1 MDIRMLW
8 RYLYMEGKRAALFF
22 PRMLL
27 EAILLMVF
35 IGMIAF
41 CGVKS
46 MEKEPL
52 AIGADIAVAVQEEN
66 AMTQMAIK
74 YIENMESVSSYCR
87 FLQVSEAEGMELL
100 KKGEAAALILL
111 PRQLIEGILN
121 GENPSIE
128 VIFPKQSG
136 IEALLFKEFTDAGA
150 ELLTVAQAEI
160 YGAYDT
166 AAEYGMLDEITVMY
180 ADINSYNL
188 AFALDRLALYDSD
201 VISATGSMSLL
212 QYYTASAIALFLLL
226 FGMAL
231 YPFMQTLPQAFRRQ
245 LARQGVGES
254 WQGFGQWLCG
264 LSGLCIALGIVLFVG
279 RACGIIRAFGIQAF
293 LASAV
298 SLLMVTTYIYLVYSV
313 SGSKT
318 TGILLLFLLSVGML
332 YASGGIVPSLF
343 MPEALQMIGA
353 KLPTAYLIQAEGG
366 ILTGFHGKSLT
377 QCMAGMTGYTAVF
390 GLAACLCRRVK
401 KG

>member
-1 MDIRMLW
+1 MG
-8 RYLYMEGKRAALFF
+8 GKRAALFF

-52 AIGADIAVAVQEEN
+52 AIGADIAVVVQEEN
-66 AMTQMAIK
+66 TMTQMALK

-87 FLQVSEAEGMELL
+87 FLQVSEADGMELL
-100 KKGEAAALILL
+100 KKGEVAALILL

-128 VIFPKQSG
+128 VIFPNESG
-136 IEALLFKEFTDAGA
+136 IEAMLFKEFTDAGA

-166 AAEYGMLDEITVMY
+166 AVEYGMLDEITVMY

-212 QYYTASAIALFLLL
+212 RYYTASAIVLFLLL

-245 LARQGVGES
+245 LARQGVGEF

-264 LSGLCIALGIVLFVG
+264 LFGSCIALGSVLLVG
-279 RACGIIRAFGIQAF
+279 RACGIIRAFSIQTL

-298 SLLMVTTYIYLVYSV
+298 SLLMVTTYIYLIYSV

-318 TGILLLFLLSVGML
+318 TGILLLFLLSVGMV

-343 MPEALQMIGA
+343 MPEALQRIGA
-353 KLPTAYLIQAEGG
+353 KLPTAYLIQAAGG
-366 ILTGFHGKSLT
+366 ILTGFHGRSLS
-377 QCMAGMTGYTAVF
+377 QCMTGIVSYTAVF
-390 GLAACLCRRVK
+390 GLAVCLCRRVK